1 MSRIY
6 EAAPMQPERGDGGC
20 RYAPLMRRAGD
31 WWRWLSS
38 LLVQDSFPHLV
49 ASALLYGAL
58 SLHVELRFG
67 TRRTLLLTLS
77 AALAGNFL
85 DTLIMVRSAGH
96 GSSACSPSPAAA
108 SCTRQEYLGHDNV
121 RCSRFLKYSSRTPT
135 PVSARV

>member
-1 MSRIY
+1 
-6 EAAPMQPERGDGGC
+6 MQPELGSGRC

-38 LLVQDSFPHLV
+38 LLLQDSFPHLL
-49 ASALLYGAL
+49 AGALLYGAL

-67 TRRTLLLTLS
+67 TRRTVLLTLS

-96 GSSACSPSPAAA
+96 GWSGSPHPLLRRPALVRSALAMPRSPDIVQ
-108 SCTRQEYLGHDNV
+108 CHHV
-121 RCSRFLKYSSRTPT
+121 LKYSSRTHAD
-135 PVSARV
+135 VCKSFEGI